1 MKIREVQD
9 KKIGNKEYK
18 KYLITLPKKI
28 VEDSKLIGKELKA
41 SLDKEK
47 IIIEKEN

>member
-9 KKIGNKEYK
+9 KKVGDKVYK

-28 VEDSKLIGKELKA
+28 VEESKLVGKDLVAKLEDNKL
-41 SLDKEK
+41 
-47 IIIEKEN
+47 IIQKK